1 MQAEQAPSPSQE
13 LPIRGPRGV
22 TPPSQRRSRET
33 LERILSATEGL
44 LDGRAFSDI
53 SVLEICTTADVSASS
68 FYARF
73 DSKERLLALLHQR
86 HLEKQRAK
94 LEDAMAQLMA
104 TDLGV
109 RDLLTLAATAYLNAH
124 LEQVPLIQTLRRSEV
139 DDPSLADNRRS
150 LDLQGVRAVTEAL
163 LSRMPDANEW
173 LRRRILFATRGACA
187 TLQESVQPPYIFGE
201 DLRLDPV
208 TTVRET
214 VDMWMAYVFL
224 EGEPVEPSRI
234 GKPPA

>member
-1 MQAEQAPSPSQE
+1 MHAEQTTGSGQA
-13 LPIRGPRGV
+13 PIRGPRGV

-33 LERILSATEGL
+33 LERILAATEGL

-86 HLEKQRAK
+86 HLEKQREK
-94 LEDAMAQLMA
+94 LETAMAQLMA

-109 RDLLTLAATAYLNAH
+109 RDLLTLAATAYLTAH
-124 LEQVPLIQTLRRSEV
+124 LEEVPLIQTLRRSEV

-163 LSRMPDANEW
+163 LSRMPDANDW

-224 EGEPVEPSRI
+224 DERATGRPVGADAVS
-234 GKPPA
+234 

>member
-1 MQAEQAPSPSQE
+1 MEVQRMTVPQQE
-13 LPIRGPRGV
+13 APIRGPRGV

-44 LDGRAFSDI
+44 LDGRAFSEI

-94 LEDAMAQLMA
+94 LEEAIPELMA
-104 TDLGV
+104 ADLDV
-109 RDLLTLAATAYLNAH
+109 RQLLTLAATAYITAH
-124 LEQVPLIQTLRRSEV
+124 VEDVPLIQTLRRSEV

-150 LDLQGVRAVTEAL
+150 LDLLSVRAVADAL
-163 LSRMPDANEW
+163 LTRVPDANEW

-201 DLRLDPV
+201 DLRLDID

-224 EGEPVEPSRI
+224 EGAQ
-234 GKPPA
+234 G

>member
-1 MQAEQAPSPSQE
+1 MQAERVPNPGQE
-13 LPIRGPRGV
+13 APIRGPRGV

-44 LDGRAFSDI
+44 LDGRAFSEI

-86 HLEKQRAK
+86 HLERQRAK
-94 LEDAMAQLMA
+94 LEATIPALMA
-104 TDLGV
+104 TDLDV
-109 RDLLTLAATAYLNAH
+109 RELLTRAATAYINAH
-124 LEQVPLIQTLRRSEV
+124 VEDVPLIQTLRRSEV

-150 LDLQGVRAVTEAL
+150 LDLLSVRAVADAL
-163 LSRMPDANEW
+163 LSRVPDANEW

-201 DLRLDPV
+201 DLRLDIE

-214 VDMWMAYVFL
+214 VAMWMAYVFL
-224 EGEPVEPSRI
+224 EQPD
-234 GKPPA
+234 

>member
-1 MQAEQAPSPSQE
+1 MHVEHMAGSGHEAS
-13 LPIRGPRGV
+13 IRGPRGV

-33 LERILSATEGL
+33 LERILAATEGL

-94 LEDAMAQLMA
+94 LEVAMTQLMA
-104 TDLGV
+104 MDLGV

-124 LEQVPLIQTLRRSEV
+124 LEEVPLIQTLRRSEV

-150 LDLQGVRAVTEAL
+150 LDLLAVRAVTEAL

-214 VDMWMAYVFL
+214 VDMWMAYVSL
-224 EGEPVEPSRI
+224 EGEPTVRPVGGTAAS
-234 GKPPA
+234 

>member
-1 MQAEQAPSPSQE
+1 MHAEQMSTPTPEAS
-13 LPIRGPRGV
+13 IRGPRGV

-33 LERILSATEGL
+33 LERILAATEGL
-44 LDGRAFSDI
+44 LDGRAFSEI

-94 LEDAMAQLMA
+94 LEEAIPALMA
-104 TDLGV
+104 ADLDV
-109 RDLLTLAATAYLNAH
+109 RELLTLAATAYINAH
-124 LEQVPLIQTLRRSEV
+124 VEDVPLIQTLRRSEV
-139 DDPSLADNRRS
+139 DDPALADNRRS
-150 LDLQGVRAVTEAL
+150 LDLLSVRAVADAL
-163 LSRMPDANEW
+163 LSRLPDANEW

-201 DLRLDPV
+201 DLRLDVP

-214 VDMWMAYVFL
+214 VDMWMAYVFF
-224 EGEPVEPSRI
+224 ESQSE
-234 GKPPA
+234 

>member
-1 MQAEQAPSPSQE
+1 MSATGQQAS
-13 LPIRGPRGV
+13 IRGPHGV

-33 LERILSATEGL
+33 LERILAATEGL
-44 LDGRAFSDI
+44 LDGRAFSEI
-53 SVLEICTTADVSASS
+53 SVLEICNTADVSASS

-86 HLEKQRAK
+86 HLEKQRAR
-94 LEDAMAQLMA
+94 LEEAIPQLMA

-109 RDLLTLAATAYLNAH
+109 RELMTLAATAYLTAH
-124 LEQVPLIQTLRRSEV
+124 VDDVPLIQTLRRSEV

-150 LDLQGVRAVTEAL
+150 LDLLSVRAVADAL

-187 TLQESVQPPYIFGE
+187 TLQESVQPPYSFGE
-201 DLRLDPV
+201 DLRLDLD

-224 EGEPVEPSRI
+224 ES
-234 GKPPA
+234 AQA

>member
-1 MQAEQAPSPSQE
+1 MRAERTPKPGQE
-13 LPIRGPRGV
+13 PPIRGPRGV

-33 LERILSATEGL
+33 LERILAATEGL
-44 LDGRAFSDI
+44 LDGRAFSEI

-94 LEDAMAQLMA
+94 VEATIPLLMA
-104 TDLGV
+104 ADLDV
-109 RDLLTLAATAYLNAH
+109 RQLLTLAATAYIEAH
-124 LEQVPLIQTLRRSEV
+124 VEEVPLIQTLRRSEV

-150 LDLQGVRAVTEAL
+150 LDLLSVRAVADAL

-201 DLRLDPV
+201 DLRLDLV

-224 EGEPVEPSRI
+224 DSEQEPRRSS
-234 GKPPA
+234 